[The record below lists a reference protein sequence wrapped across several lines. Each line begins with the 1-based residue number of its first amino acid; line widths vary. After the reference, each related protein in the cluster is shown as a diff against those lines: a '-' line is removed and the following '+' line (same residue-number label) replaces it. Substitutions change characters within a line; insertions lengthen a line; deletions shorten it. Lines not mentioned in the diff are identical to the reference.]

1 MKKLILIS
9 VALLLLA
16 GCKKVE
22 QPYVHDDVEITSMI
36 MISVGMPSQ
45 SSMSATID
53 QDAGTILFAVPRVNR
68 DKYDFTKVKLT
79 ATVPFDAIIS
89 PKLSDKIWD
98 ISGDENGDPK
108 VKITVTS
115 AVTGKT
121 KDYTVKAYVS
131 SKLY

>member
-1 MKKLILIS
+1 
-9 VALLLLA
+9 
-16 GCKKVE
+16 
-22 QPYVHDDVEITSMI
+22 